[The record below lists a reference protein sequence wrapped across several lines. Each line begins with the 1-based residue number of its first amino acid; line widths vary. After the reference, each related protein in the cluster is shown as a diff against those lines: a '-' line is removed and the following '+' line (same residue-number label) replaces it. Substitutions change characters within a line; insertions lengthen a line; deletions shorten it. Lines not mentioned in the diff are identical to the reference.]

1 MYSDA
6 FSPIFALMNMRS
18 SLILTAAS
26 TLLLL
31 LQLAT
36 GSVSI
41 PYGQLADALL
51 GGSDAD
57 PTHVTILWDSRIP
70 RTLAAILAGASL
82 SWSGMLMQ
90 TLFRNP
96 LAGPSMLGVSS
107 GASLGVAMLVLG
119 SGGALGIAGIT
130 GYISISVA
138 AFAGAFL
145 LLALVL
151 LVARR
156 FADESTLLI
165 FGIMLTFFTS
175 AVVDALQSRAG
186 SEALRSYITWGMG
199 SFGDCNF
206 TEIIFL
212 LAALFTGI
220 AITAR
225 FLSALNLMLLGE
237 TYAQTMGVN
246 VRSVRISM
254 MIATGILAGC
264 VTAFCGPIAFIGLAV
279 PHLSRW
285 LTQTAD
291 HRKNLLSTLWLGAI
305 TALLCDWLSR
315 MTALPLNTIA
325 SALGA
330 PFVIALVIRWKR
342 FSPLI

>member
-1 MYSDA
+1 MKMRT
-6 FSPIFALMNMRS
+6 ALLLM
-18 SLILTAAS
+18 AS
-26 TLLLL
+26 LLLL
-31 LQLAT
+31 LVQLAT
-36 GSVSI
+36 GSVSV
-41 PYGQLADALL
+41 PMPQLLEALLLKPEADA
-51 GGSDAD
+51 
-57 PTHVTILWDSRIP
+57 THCTILWDSRIP
-70 RTLAAILAGASL
+70 RTLAAMIAGASL

-107 GASLGVAMLVLG
+107 GASLGVALLVLG
-119 SGGALGIAGIT
+119 SGGALGLAGIS
-130 GYISISVA
+130 GYVSISIA
-138 AFAGAFL
+138 AFTGAFL

-199 SFGDCNF
+199 NFGDCNF

-212 LAALFTGI
+212 LVALLAGLGLSI
-220 AITAR
+220 R
-225 FLSALNLMLLGE
+225 FLPALNLMLLGE
-237 TYAQTMGVN
+237 TYAQTMGVD
-246 VRSVRISM
+246 VRTVRISM

-264 VTAFCGPIAFIGLAV
+264 VTAFCGPVAFIGLAV

-291 HRKNLLSTLWLGAI
+291 HRNNLLTTLWLGAV
-305 TALLCDWLSR
+305 TALFCDWLSR

-342 FSPLI
+342 FSPMI